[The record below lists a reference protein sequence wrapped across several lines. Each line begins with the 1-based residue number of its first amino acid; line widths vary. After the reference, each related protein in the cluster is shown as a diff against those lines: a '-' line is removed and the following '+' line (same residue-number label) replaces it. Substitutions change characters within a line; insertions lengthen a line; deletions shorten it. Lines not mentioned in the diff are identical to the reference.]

1 MTGQPLFINIA
12 VGELLRTNGGRLFDA
27 EGRPTLTEKP
37 VLELLDFYKKLGRV
51 LPPGWT
57 GHSYLDTFANLAN
70 DKAAMLYQ
78 AYGRGV
84 GYIEKYAAKD
94 IADPDHFAVADK
106 VVGPSGRTPRS
117 EEHTSELQSPCNL
130 VCRLLLEKKK
140 KKK

>member
-1 MTGQPLFINIA
+1 MYDRVVLCFFFSSRRRHTRFDCDWSSDVCSSDL
-12 VGELLRTNGGRLFDA
+12 VGELLRRTGGRLFDA
-27 EGRPTLTEKP
+27 EGRPPLTEKP

-106 VVGPSGRTPRS
+106 VVGPSGRTPARS
-117 EEHTSELQSPCNL
+117 
-130 VCRLLLEKKK
+130 
-140 KKK
+140 